1 MAAIQLCLDGV
12 FQAVSQTTTNGM
24 LREPQQE
31 RTRLLIE
38 KICAAT
44 VRLVLAKGAQA
55 INTNAIAQ
63 EAGIDVSSLYR
74 FFRDKE
80 SILFYIADRWLA
92 DIRGVYDRYRSD
104 PVCLALPWRTYF
116 ERLLHDWRLP
126 GQKDLYA
133 CMTGIWNYF
142 PELEKLNEYQ
152 RAFHV
157 AFFVEQ
163 FERFGARGSKKE
175 WELLAT
181 YLYHVEDAVHEAA
194 ACHDQAEGQAIL
206 DLFYESFFLQ
216 VGRYLGDAD

>member
-1 MAAIQLCLDGV
+1 MMEF
-12 FQAVSQTTTNGM
+12 FQAVSLTTTNGM

-31 RTRLLIE
+31 RTRELIE

-74 FFRDKE
+74 FFRNKE
-80 SILFYIADRWLA
+80 SILVYITDRWLA

-104 PVCLALPWRTYF
+104 PACLALPWRTYF
-116 ERLLHDWRLP
+116 KHLLHDWRLP

-152 RAFHV
+152 RDFHV

-194 ACHDQAEGQAIL
+194 ACYDDAEGQAIL

-216 VGRYLGDAD
+216 VGHYLSDSG

>member
-1 MAAIQLCLDGV
+1 MME
-12 FQAVSQTTTNGM
+12 FFPAVSLKTTNGM

-63 EAGIDVSSLYR
+63 EAGVDVSSLYR

-80 SILFYIADRWLA
+80 SILVYVADRWLA
-92 DIRGVYDRYRSD
+92 DIRDVYDHYRSD
-104 PVCLALPWRTYF
+104 PSCLALPWQTYF
-116 ERLLHDWRLP
+116 ESLLHDWRLP

-142 PELEKLNEYQ
+142 PELEKLNDFQ
-152 RAFHV
+152 RDFHV

-194 ACHDQAEGQAIL
+194 ARCDEAEGQVIL
-206 DLFYESFFLQ
+206 GLFYESFFQQ
-216 VGRYLGDAD
+216 VRHYLGDAG